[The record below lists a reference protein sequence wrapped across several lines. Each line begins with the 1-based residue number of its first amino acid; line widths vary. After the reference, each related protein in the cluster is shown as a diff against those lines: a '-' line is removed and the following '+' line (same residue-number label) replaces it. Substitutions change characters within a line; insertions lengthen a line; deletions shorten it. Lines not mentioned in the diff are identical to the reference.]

1 MKHFILFIIIA
12 FSVVYNVKA
21 QSKVEQTLMKSA
33 NPEEQSL
40 SAKSAIKQLGK
51 EVYVCD
57 TLDSY
62 TIKNDSLKL
71 LYIGNKSLG
80 TSLLVVLKG
89 NKVHFNPSSLLM
101 SKMCVSGKIVLY
113 NNEPA
118 IIVTN
123 DIQFAKH
130 IQI

>member
-1 MKHFILFIIIA
+1 
-12 FSVVYNVKA
+12 
-21 QSKVEQTLMKSA
+21 MKSA
-33 NPEEQSL
+33 NPEEPSL

-80 TSLLVVLKG
+80 SSLLVVLKG
-89 NKVHFNPSSLLM
+89 NKVHFNPSAFLM
-101 SKMCVSGKIVLY
+101 SKMRVSGKIVFY

-123 DIQFAKH
+123 DVQLAKH
-130 IQI
+130 TQI